1 MVEILLVPS
10 PLLGP
15 AVWQPVAA
23 WLRERGWSAGVVGF
37 GRERTTPE
45 SVLTWAIRAGDG
57 LSDVVLVPH
66 SNAGLYV
73 PRLGELLDVTAT
85 VYVDAALAGDEPDT
99 ALAPPGFLEKL
110 RTLTDPDGV
119 LPPWTQWWD
128 DVDKLFPNAASRA
141 AVEAEQRRLPLAYF
155 NARLPVPTGWAERP
169 TGYLAFGETY
179 AAERAFAVDHGWPVA
194 TLDVGHLHMLL
205 DPPAVGTA
213 ILGLLDRVLHE

>member
-1 MVEILLVPS
+1 MAHLLLVPS

-23 WLRERGWSAGVVGF
+23 WLRERGRSAGVVEF

-45 SVLTWAIRAGDG
+45 TVLTWAIRAGDG

-73 PRLGELLDVTAT
+73 PRLGELLDVTGT
-85 VYVDAALAGDEPDT
+85 VYVDAALAGDELDT
-99 ALAPPGFLEKL
+99 ALAAPEFLEKL

-194 TLDVGHLHMLL
+194 TLDGGHLHMLL
-205 DPPAVGTA
+205 DPAAVGA
-213 ILGLLDRVLHE
+213 SILALLDRVLHE